1 MLTMNAVWL
10 YIYQTVQV
18 MELVVIDN
26 IMCIYTINL

>member
-10 YIYQTVQV
+10 YIYQTVRV